1 MVWEKPAGE
10 VASAAVRFG
19 LREVIAHWNRCLDA
33 QDVAGM
39 ADVSSPEIVL
49 AHEDAVFD
57 GPDALARFA
66 AVHGSTAAVARRTH
80 VNHLQ
85 AWRQQDRIV
94 TRSLMMVVQL
104 VPDTSPFGAGAAS
117 PGWVGYAEDEFDVSS
132 GRPVFLSRR
141 FVRWGGEVLSAFPE
155 AAAVDA

>member
-1 MVWEKPAGE
+1 MVLHKPAGE

-39 ADVSSPEIVL
+39 ADVSSPDIVL
-49 AHEDAVFD
+49 VHEDVVFD
-57 GPDALARFA
+57 GADVVARFA
-66 AVHGSTAAVARRTH
+66 AVHGGSATVARRTH

-85 AWRQQDRIV
+85 AWQQPGRIV

-104 VPDTSPFGAGAAS
+104 VPDTSPFGAGAAA
-117 PGWVGYAEDEFDVSS
+117 PGWVGYAEDEFDVSA
-132 GRPVFLSRR
+132 GRPVFVSRR
-141 FVRWGGEVLSAFPE
+141 FVRWGGEVLSAFPS
-155 AAAVDA
+155 AAVDA